1 MQDISYTA
9 LLTMYPRIFTDIPF
23 SKLIYELVLSLLN
36 SHGYRL
42 ISIEDK
48 KPFLAPELE
57 YRYKLIDKLID
68 SSSFDVI
75 VEIGSGFST
84 RGLIYSNKNIN
95 YLEIELDEICCI
107 KKNIYHEILKRNCSN
122 ITHIPKIFSGNI
134 LDDTT
139 WDRINDYIRNKK
151 VLFINEGL
159 LRYLKKDQK
168 TYVGNHI
175 SDSIKKTG
183 GKWITADVTLRNLIK
198 LQQNII
204 FKKDCEIDR
213 FVAKSSHDYSFATLK
228 EAEMFF
234 SKITNMR
241 VVVHN
246 TSCNILKSRQALGL
260 TADEVKKLTEYVY
273 VFEMK

>member
-23 SKLIYELVLSLLN
+23 SRLMYELVLSLSN

-48 KPFLAPELE
+48 KPFLAPEVE
-57 YRYKLIDKLID
+57 YRHKLIDKLID

-84 RGLIYSNKNIN
+84 RGLIYSNKNVN

-107 KKNIYHEILKRNCSN
+107 KKDIYREILKRNCPN
-122 ITHIPKIFSGNI
+122 IKHIPKIINGNI
-134 LDDTT
+134 LNDST
-139 WDRINDYIRNKK
+139 WDIINDYIKNKT

-159 LRYLKKDQK
+159 LRYFKKDQK

-175 SDSIKKTG
+175 SNSIKKNG
-183 GKWITADVTLRNLIK
+183 GKWITADVTLRSLIRS
-198 LQQNII
+198 QQNII
-204 FKKDCEIDR
+204 FKKDCGIDR
-213 FVAKSSHDYSFATLK
+213 FITKSSHDYSFATLK
-228 EAEMFF
+228 EAKIFF
-234 SKITNMR
+234 SKIANMT
-241 VVVHN
+241 VVAHS
-246 TSCNILKSRQALGL
+246 TFCNILKSRQVLGL
-260 TADEVKKLTEYVY
+260 TDDEVKKLTKDVY
-273 VFEMK
+273 VFEIK